1 MLIFQKIYLVIYYGV
16 TALIVATIVLMIL
29 RLILNYTDV
38 NPFTWLAMNV
48 RRLSDPL
55 INPVRRR
62 LAGFGVDPKIAPLI
76 TILLVILVGWFALQL
91 AANILSTL
99 TGTLLAAQLGA
110 FVAVIGYVLYGLL
123 GFYALLI
130 FVRVICSWGM
140 VSYANPV
147 MRFLVNATDPLL
159 VPLQRIVPP
168 LGMVDISA
176 IVAFLIVWLLQQA
189 VAGTLLRGF
198 RLNFFG

>member
-1 MLIFQKIYLVIYYGV
+1 MLIFQKIYLAIYYGV

-29 RLILNYTDV
+29 RLILNYTNV
-38 NPFTWLAMNV
+38 NPFTWPAMNA

-62 LAGFGVDPKIAPLI
+62 LVGFGIDQKIAPLI
-76 TILLVILVGWFALQL
+76 TILLVILVGWLALQL
-91 AANILSTL
+91 AASILSTL
-99 TGTLLAAQLGA
+99 MGAWLAAQLGA

-130 FVRVICSWGM
+130 FVRVIFSWGT

-147 MRFLVNATDPLL
+147 MRFLVNTTDPLL
-159 VPLQRIVPP
+159 VPLRRIVPP

-176 IVAFLIVWLLQQA
+176 LVAFLIVWLFQQA